1 MTAQRWWDAAM
12 LAVSVLL
19 TAIMTLLDPPVS
31 GEEWGVIGVIA
42 VVLAAYFAWG
52 RRTLDGRG
60 SPAGL
65 LYAGV
70 LLVSLAVGIGLDPTF
85 SFMQVVVFPTLWV
98 ISCSTRQAVLLNLLA
113 IVPVAVGYTLYFGI
127 DGLPSGIAVGV
138 LSVAFSLAFGSWIAS
153 IERAGAERARLL
165 DELMAVQ
172 GELAAANREVGV
184 DSERARLARE
194 IHDTIAQS
202 LTGLVM
208 VAQRAHGDLERAA
221 DAAADGS
228 ERAGASE
235 HLVRATADVELIES
249 MARDALTEARGLV
262 AAITPVRVE
271 STLAEALGRLA
282 ERFQRE
288 TGVLVRSELAALG
301 AGPDGVAPAP
311 ALRAELEVVLLRCAQ
326 EGLANVRKHARAT
339 AASVQISRVENA
351 IILVISDDGVGP
363 GGAASVPGDAQPAGD
378 SQGFGLVGMA
388 DRLALVGGSARLEAA
403 APRGSRLTVTVPLAT
418 VPLASVPAPSGPAS
432 AADQPVDAT
441 NGVQA

>member
-1 MTAQRWWDAAM
+1 MTARPSIARRMTAQRWWDAAM

-19 TAIMTLLDPPVS
+19 AAIMTLLDPPVTGS
-31 GEEWGVIGVIA
+31 EWGVLGVIA

-52 RRTLDGRG
+52 RRTLDGTG

-70 LLVSLAVGIGLDPTF
+70 LLVSLAVGIGLDPTY
-85 SFMQVVVFPTLWV
+85 SFMQVIVFPTLWV
-98 ISCSTRQAVLLNLLA
+98 ISCNTRQAVVLNLLA
-113 IVPVAVGYTLYFGI
+113 IVPVAIGYTLFFGI

-153 IERAGAERARLL
+153 IEKAGAERARLL
-165 DELMAVQ
+165 AELMAVQ
-172 GELAAANREVGV
+172 DELAAANREAGV

-221 DAAADGS
+221 DAAGD
-228 ERAGASE
+228 ASE
-235 HLVRATADVELIES
+235 HLVQATADVELIES
-249 MARDALTEARGLV
+249 MAREALTEARGLV
-262 AAITPVRVE
+262 AAIAPMRVE
-271 STLAEALGRLA
+271 SPLAEALGRLA

-288 TGVLVRSELAALG
+288 TGIVVLSELAALG
-301 AGPDGVAPAP
+301 SGSDGTAATPP
-311 ALRAELEVVLLRCAQ
+311 LRAELEVVLLRCAQ

-339 AASVQISRVENA
+339 AASVQISRDETSV
-351 IILVISDDGVGP
+351 ILVISDDGVGP
-363 GGAASVPGDAQPAGD
+363 AGAPNSPGGPARVGH
-378 SQGFGLVGMA
+378 GFGLAGMA

-403 APRGSRLTVTVPLAT
+403 LPRGSRLMVTVPLASAP
-418 VPLASVPAPSGPAS
+418 VAPAAT
-432 AADQPVDAT
+432 VDAA

>member
-1 MTAQRWWDAAM
+1 MARMTAQRWWDAAM
-12 LAVSVLL
+12 LGVSVLL
-19 TAIMTLLDPPVS
+19 AAIMTLLDPPVS

-42 VVLAAYFAWG
+42 VVLAAYFTWG
-52 RRTLDGRG
+52 RRTLDGSG

-65 LYAGV
+65 LYAGL

-98 ISCSTRQAVLLNLLA
+98 ISCSTRQAVALNLLA
-113 IVPVAVGYTLYFGI
+113 IVPVAIGYTLYFGV

-153 IERAGAERARLL
+153 IEKAGAERSRLL

-172 GELAAANREVGV
+172 GELAAANREAGV

-221 DAAADGS
+221 DDAGTGS
-228 ERAGASE
+228 EHSGASE

-262 AAITPVRVE
+262 AAIAPVRVE
-271 STLAEALGRLA
+271 STLVEALGRLA

-288 TGVLVRSELAALG
+288 TGVIVLNDLAALG
-301 AGPDGVAPAP
+301 ADRDGSAPP
-311 ALRAELEVVLLRCAQ
+311 PLRAELEVVLLRCAQ

-339 AASVQISRVENA
+339 AASVQISRRGNS
-351 IILVISDDGVGP
+351 IIMVISDDGVGP
-363 GGAASVPGDAQPAGD
+363 GGSASMPGGTQPAGD
-378 SQGFGLVGMA
+378 GQGFGLVGMA
-388 DRLALVGGSARLEAA
+388 DRLALVGGSARLDSAL
-403 APRGSRLTVTVPLAT
+403 PRGSRLTVTVPLA
-418 VPLASVPAPSGPAS
+418 PAPS
-432 AADQPVDAT
+432 AAAESPLDAA

>member
-1 MTAQRWWDAAM
+1 M

-19 TAIMTLLDPPVS
+19 AAIMTLLDPPVS
-31 GEEWGVIGVIA
+31 GEEWGVVGVIA

-52 RRTLDGRG
+52 RRTLDGTG

-70 LLVSLAVGIGLDPTF
+70 LLVSLAVGIGLDPTY
-85 SFMQVVVFPTLWV
+85 SFMQVIVFPTLWV
-98 ISCSTRQAVLLNLLA
+98 ISCNTRQAVLLNLLA
-113 IVPVAVGYTLYFGI
+113 IVPVAIGYTLFFGVE
-127 DGLPSGIAVGV
+127 GLPSGIAVGV

-153 IERAGAERARLL
+153 IEKAGAERARLL
-165 DELMAVQ
+165 AELMAVQ
-172 GELAAANREVGV
+172 DELAAANREAGV

-221 DAAADGS
+221 DAAGD
-228 ERAGASE
+228 ASE
-235 HLVRATADVELIES
+235 HLVQATADVELIES

-262 AAITPVRVE
+262 AAIAPVRVE

-288 TGVLVRSELAALG
+288 TGVVVLSDLAAL
-301 AGPDGVAPAP
+301 AAPAP
-311 ALRAELEVVLLRCAQ
+311 PLRAELEVVLLRCAQ

-339 AASVQISRVENA
+339 AASVQINRGENA
-351 IILVISDDGVGP
+351 VILVISDDGVGP
-363 GGAASVPGDAQPAGD
+363 GRAASAQSGTAAA
-378 SQGFGLVGMA
+378 SAGFGLAGMA

-403 APRGSRLTVTVPLAT
+403 LPRGSRLTVTVPLA
-418 VPLASVPAPSGPAS
+418 SEPAAPEPSID
-432 AADQPVDAT
+432 AA

>member
-1 MTAQRWWDAAM
+1 MTQQRWWDAAM
-12 LAVSVLL
+12 LGVSVLL

-52 RRTLDGRG
+52 RRTLDGSG
-60 SPAGL
+60 SLAGL

-98 ISCSTRQAVLLNLLA
+98 ISCNTRQAVALNLLA
-113 IVPVAVGYTLYFGI
+113 IVPVAIGYTLYFGV

-153 IERAGAERARLL
+153 IEKAGAERSRLL

-172 GELAAANREVGV
+172 GELAAANREAGV

-221 DAAADGS
+221 DDAGTGS
-228 ERAGASE
+228 ERSAASE

-262 AAITPVRVE
+262 AAIAPVRVE
-271 STLAEALGRLA
+271 STLVEALGRLA

-288 TGVLVRSELAALG
+288 TGVIVLNELAALG
-301 AGPDGVAPAP
+301 ADRDGTAP
-311 ALRAELEVVLLRCAQ
+311 ALPAELEVVLLRCAQ

-339 AASVQISRVENA
+339 AASVRISRGENS
-351 IILVISDDGVGP
+351 IIMVISDDGVGP
-363 GGAASVPGDAQPAGD
+363 GGSASLPGGAQPAGD
-378 SQGFGLVGMA
+378 GQGFGLVGMA
-388 DRLALVGGSARLEAA
+388 DRLALVGGSARLDAA
-403 APRGSRLTVTVPLAT
+403 LPRGSRLTVTVPLA
-418 VPLASVPAPSGPAS
+418 SAPS
-432 AADQPVDAT
+432 AATESPVDAA